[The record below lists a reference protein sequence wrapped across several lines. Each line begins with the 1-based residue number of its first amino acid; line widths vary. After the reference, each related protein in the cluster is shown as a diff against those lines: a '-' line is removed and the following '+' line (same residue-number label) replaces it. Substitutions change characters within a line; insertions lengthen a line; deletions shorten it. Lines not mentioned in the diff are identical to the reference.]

1 MEWWT
6 AEMTEFCV
14 RLALALVAL
23 LATAWGGG
31 VLKLAHAWAAG
42 LTDKRIAALAEKL
55 VLAAEQQFG
64 GSSGEAKLNWALE
77 QSWIKKLGVDREDIE
92 AAVKIMN
99 TATAANTPAPDPA
112 TTAELSAAT
121 SRIAELEAQ
130 LVALAS
136 TVPSPVL
143 SAVADQVAAAQTTI
157 GKAQEFAGA
166 IGELPGSVTGAIAHA
181 QELASRIRGGGV

>member
-1 MEWWT
+1 MDWWT
-6 AEMTEFCV
+6 AEMTETVV
-14 RLALALVAL
+14 RLALALVAIL
-23 LATAWGGG
+23 VTAWGGG
-31 VLKLAHAWAAG
+31 LFKLAHQWAAG
-42 LTDKRIAALAEKL
+42 LKDERIAALAEKL

-77 QSWIKKLGVDREDIE
+77 QSWIKKLGVDRADIE

-99 TATAANTPAPDPA
+99 TATAASTPAPDQT

-181 QELASRIRGGGV
+181 QELASRLRGGGV

>member
-1 MEWWT
+1 MDWWT
-6 AEMTEFCV
+6 AEMTETVV
-14 RLALALVAL
+14 RLALALVAIL
-23 LATAWGGG
+23 VTAWGGG
-31 VLKLAHAWAAG
+31 LFKLAHQWAAG
-42 LTDKRIAALAEKL
+42 LKDERIAALAEKL

-77 QSWIKKLGVDREDIE
+77 QSWIKKLGVDRADIE

-99 TATAANTPAPDPA
+99 TATAASTPAPDPA

-157 GKAQEFAGA
+157 GRAQEFAGA